1 LAGCELANY
10 ALQWRFRTWMQPAGR
25 LRLLFFEIIYKK
37 YNNFDEHQ
45 NFHASKVVP
54 SDKWTIDVIN

>member
-1 LAGCELANY
+1 MHCNGVLELGCS
-10 ALQWRFRTWMQPAGR
+10 
-25 LRLLFFEIIYKK
+25 LRAVYGCFFFEIIYKK

-54 SDKWTIDVIN
+54 NDKWTIDVIN